1 MDSTLMIDPGSKT
14 IKQIAVECPAAIPVL
29 EKHHFDFCWTGD
41 KTLDVVAAEMGVP
54 LEIVLSE
61 LRLAVAERETEQPNW
76 NVTGLDAL
84 MRHIVVRHHAYL
96 RNELPLMERLIAR
109 LREARGRTDAATVA
123 PLEKVFRFFKRELE
137 NHLRKEEEV
146 LFPMIARLEAASV
159 AGMRLP
165 RYSFGPIA
173 NPIGVMEEEHDA
185 ERRELDK
192 MLGLTGNY
200 SGPADACN
208 MYRIC
213 FDRLKTLEADMRRH
227 VHLENH
233 ILFPRVEVLENAS
246 C

>member
-1 MDSTLMIDPGSKT
+1 MDW
-14 IKQIAVECPAAIPVL
+14 PAAIPVF
-29 EKHHFDFCWTGD
+29 EKHHLDFCWTGD
-41 KTLDVVAAEMGVP
+41 KTLEVVAAEEGVL
-54 LEIVLSE
+54 LEIVLSD
-61 LRLAVAERETEQPNW
+61 LRLAVAEPKMEQPNW
-76 NVTGLDAL
+76 NATGLDAL
-84 MRHIVVRHHAYL
+84 MRHIVVRHHEYL

-109 LREARGRTDAATVA
+109 LREARGRTDAVTVV

-146 LFPMIARLEAASV
+146 LFPMIAQLEAASV
-159 AGMRLP
+159 AGVRLP

-192 MLGLTGNY
+192 MLGLTGNC
-200 SGPADACN
+200 SGPAEASN
-208 MYRIC
+208 TYRTL
-213 FDRLKTLEADMRRH
+213 FKRLTTLDADMRRH

-233 ILFPRVEVLENAS
+233 ILFPRVEILENAS